1 MLGGACET
9 VGDWDG
15 VGSFYMS
22 ACFPPSPSWQ
32 PATGAGYFLGLGATI
47 QTAST
52 SVIMS
57 LVYRD
62 LHPLP
67 RDSMFQVP
75 EFEYTGMRVE
85 TGDGLVPRR
94 GADGA
99 GIAACVQGSHGK
111 SSRPGTAAPGLL
123 PCR

>member
-1 MLGGACET
+1 MLGGGCET

-22 ACFPPSPSWQ
+22 ACFPKPLV
-32 PATGAGYFLGLGATI
+32 ATGNNRRVFPCLGATI

-62 LHPLP
+62 LRPLP
-67 RDSMFQVP
+67 RDSMFLVP

-85 TGDGLVPRR
+85 T
-94 GADGA
+94 
-99 GIAACVQGSHGK
+99 
-111 SSRPGTAAPGLL
+111 
-123 PCR
+123 